1 MDQAEFAAK
10 RYRRYKTELNKQSLK
25 QDLISLLLKIF
36 EAIVKTL
43 QQTRVIRRREIEKVT
58 VE

>member
-1 MDQAEFAAK
+1 LDQAEFAAK
-10 RYRRYKTELNKQSLK
+10 RYRRYKAELNKQSLK

-36 EAIVKTL
+36 DAIVKIL
-43 QQTRVIRRREIEKVT
+43 QQTRLIRRREIEKVT